1 MSSRFSVFIKTLSIA
16 LLFSLGILFRFW
28 GLGAI
33 SGDMR
38 YYLIP
43 WYNEIATHG
52 FKSLS
57 GNFSNY
63 TPPYLY
69 LLAIATLTKTFISK
83 VVAIKLI
90 SIIFDVIN
98 VFLINKI
105 VRVKFPVGLVPVFAA
120 AIFWVMPTIFINSAF
135 WGQADAIYT
144 CFLLLTFYFHIND
157 RPLATIII
165 YGISVS
171 IKAQAVFLAPFL
183 FLFVL
188 KKRIPWY
195 YFCVIPVVYIILMIP
210 ALLAG
215 RPIMELL
222 TIYFSQAADY
232 QSLAMRSPNPY
243 IFFPN
248 ALYPKVVLPGFAL
261 AVILTSLWI
270 YYYAY
275 KQIKYE
281 PSNLVFYALISV
293 ILIPFFMPK
302 MHDRYFYPADILSL
316 VLAVFNH
323 SLWFIPLL
331 YQFIS
336 GVAYLGFL
344 FDLPNTVIKVAASI
358 NTLTFGYLLWLQY
371 KMSRLNTPQTKYM
384 QKME

>member
-1 MSSRFSVFIKTLSIA
+1 MSSRFSLFIKILSIV

-38 YYLIP
+38 YYLLP
-43 WYNEIATHG
+43 WYNEIATYG

-69 LLAIATLTKTFISK
+69 LLALATLTKSFIPK

-90 SIIFDVIN
+90 SILFDVVN

-105 VRVKFPVGLVPVFAA
+105 IRVKFPVGLVPIFAA
-120 AIFWVMPTIFINSAF
+120 AIFWVMPTIFLNSAF
-135 WGQADAIYT
+135 WGQADAVYT

-157 RPLATIII
+157 RTLATMIV

-183 FLFVL
+183 LLFVL

-195 YFCVIPVVYIILMIP
+195 YFGVIPVVYILLMIP

-215 RPIMELL
+215 RPIMDLL
-222 TIYFSQAADY
+222 TIYFSQTAYY

-248 ALYPKVVLPGFAL
+248 ALYSKVVIPGFIL
-261 AVILTSLWI
+261 AVIFTSLWV

-275 KQIKYE
+275 RKIKYE
-281 PSNLVFYALISV
+281 PGNLAFFALISV
-293 ILIPFFMPK
+293 ILMPFFMPK
-302 MHDRYFYPADILSL
+302 MHDRYFYPADVLSL
-316 VLAVFNH
+316 VLAFFNC
-323 SLWFIPLL
+323 SMWFVPLL

-336 GVAYLGFL
+336 GMVYLGFL

-358 NTLTFGYLLWLQY
+358 NTLTFGYLLWRQY
-371 KMSRLNTPQTKYM
+371 KLSRLNTPQANYM
-384 QKME
+384 QKRE

>member
-1 MSSRFSVFIKTLSIA
+1 MSSRFSLFIKTLSIA

-33 SGDMR
+33 SGDMK

-43 WYNEIATHG
+43 WYNEIAIHG

-69 LLAIATLTKTFISK
+69 LLTLATLTKSFIPK

-105 VRVKFPVGLVPVFAA
+105 VRVKFPVGLAPVFAA
-120 AIFWVMPTIFINSAF
+120 TIFWVMPTIFLNSAF
-135 WGQADAIYT
+135 WGQADAVYT
-144 CFLLLTFYFHIND
+144 CFLLLSFYFYIKD
-157 RPLATIII
+157 RTLATMIV

-195 YFCVIPVVYIILMIP
+195 YFGVIPIIYILLMIP

-248 ALYPKVVLPGFAL
+248 ALYSKVVIPGFIL
-261 AVILTSLWI
+261 AIILTSLWV

-275 KQIKYE
+275 RKIKYE
-281 PSNLVFYALISV
+281 PGNLAFFALISV

-302 MHDRYFYPADILSL
+302 MHDRYFYPADVLSL
-316 VLAVFNH
+316 VLAFFNY
-323 SLWFIPLL
+323 SMWFIPLL
-331 YQFIS
+331 YQLIS
-336 GVAYLGFL
+336 GMAYLGFL

-358 NTLTFGYLLWLQY
+358 NILTFGYLLWQQY
-371 KMSRLNTPQTKYM
+371 KWSSLNTPQANYIK
-384 QKME
+384 KME